1 MGLYPFLKE
10 KEMLRLPVVYKG
22 KPLMPMKASRVKK
35 FIKLGKARIRYDRK
49 LNIHYL
55 QLLIDPSDTITQQI
69 TIGIDPGSTFD
80 GISVVSEKC
89 HHVNIELIQR
99 TKKGKNAISSF
110 KKRQAVNRRVR
121 RSRLRHRRIRFDNRT
136 SKKLSPTIKA
146 NIDYRKWLIVK
157 LLKIYPI
164 STIVVEDVRFNHFK
178 STKGKSFSHVENG
191 KNELY
196 KFIKDLGLT
205 LELYDG
211 FNTKKLRVNSFG
223 TDPKSKD
230 KGSKGFT
237 AHCIDSF
244 VLACNKENKIDSETG
259 EILDQPIITN
269 QLDVMKKVIFIEK
282 IVKVRRCLTRLRKN
296 YKEAKNY
303 YRQSTGGVKEVYQ
316 NFSGKSNIVRVKPNG
331 EQSNHPLK
339 WGYINNGKVE
349 RFKCTTAPYGGTTIN
364 GKSFFNGTEWNNR
377 VVSYG

>member
-1 MGLYPFLKE
+1 MN
-10 KEMLRLPVVYKG
+10 RLPVRYKG
-22 KPLMPMKASRVKK
+22 KPLMPMKGSRVNK
-35 FIKLGKARIRYDRK
+35 FVKAGLAKIRYDKK
-49 LNIHYL
+49 LKIHYL
-55 QLLIDPSDTITQQI
+55 QLLVEPESLEVQQI

-80 GISVVSEKC
+80 GVSIVSEQC

-99 TKKGKNAISSF
+99 PKKGKNAISAF
-110 KKRQAVNRRVR
+110 KKRQAANRKVR
-121 RSRLRHRRIRFDNRT
+121 RSRLRHRRIRFDSRT
-136 SKKLSPTIKA
+136 SKKLVPTIKA
-146 NIDYRKWLIVK
+146 NIDYRKWLLLK

-164 STIVVEDVRFNHFK
+164 STVVIEDVRFNHYK

-191 KNELY
+191 KLELY
-196 KFIKDLGLT
+196 GFVEDIGLN

-244 VLACNKENKIDSETG
+244 VLACNKENTVDADTG
-259 EILDQPIITN
+259 EILDEPIITN
-269 QLDVMKKVIFIEK
+269 QLYILKKVIFIEK
-282 IVKVRRCLTRLRKN
+282 VVKVRRCLTRLRKN
-296 YKEAKNY
+296 YNEAKNY
-303 YRQSTGGVKEVYQ
+303 YHKLPGGIKEIYQ

-339 WGYINNGKVE
+339 WEYIDNGKAE
-349 RFKCTTAPYGGTTIN
+349 RFKCTTAPYGGTTLN
-364 GKSFFNGTEWNNR
+364 GKTSYTNGEWANR
-377 VVSYG
+377 SVSYS